1 MCVSGPKLSGVGL
14 VVQDLETLRK
24 LLPFLTKGQASN
36 GNGSNGHNAT
46 SNGSAHQASIPPLAP
61 SPPPGFNLACCSAH
75 PPPPAPPPPPH
86 FFALKPGAQ
95 SECPLGNQNPF
106 VHPSSPLSACILLLW
121 YSMHMQAKG
130 YSFLTFLIRR
140 AHALL

>member
-61 SPPPGFNLACCSAH
+61 SPPPGSTLRVALLT
-75 PPPPAPPPPPH
+75 PPPPP
-86 FFALKPGAQ
+86 PR
-95 SECPLGNQNPF
+95 PRP
-106 VHPSSPLSACILLLW
+106 
-121 YSMHMQAKG
+121 
-130 YSFLTFLIRR
+130 TFLLSSLVRKASAR
-140 AHALL
+140 